1 MKSPSAKVAVVDP
14 ETEDTDPV
22 QRPSVHS
29 VAMVTAVAEL
39 GLCRQVF
46 LDRVKPGGAARRG
59 RQGRRNVLR
68 NDKEWSGR
76 PDRRGG
82 G

>member
-39 GLCRQVF
+39 GLLPTGLF
-46 LDRVKPGGAARRG
+46 GSGKAWRRSAPWPAG
-59 RQGRRNVLR
+59 PQ
-68 NDKEWSGR
+68 KR
-76 PDRRGG
+76 PEK
-82 G
+82 